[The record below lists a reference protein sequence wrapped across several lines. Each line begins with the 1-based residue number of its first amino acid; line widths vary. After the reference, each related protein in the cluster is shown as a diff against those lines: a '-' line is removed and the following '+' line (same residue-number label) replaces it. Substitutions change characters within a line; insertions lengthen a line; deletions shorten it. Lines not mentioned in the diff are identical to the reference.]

1 MRHYE
6 LVSRSTQMNCPAGFQ
21 IMYAQLGSVSDAN
34 ARLPKMSVIE
44 NKIPNTIP
52 VSTVFIV
59 KTPRNVR
66 HISLGRACQ
75 KCAVGAV
82 SSVTEAICR
91 AYTPGAVFYPKAKI
105 ACSNVSRAAG
115 SRLPRPDVPFISGLV
130 QSWEP
135 LSFRV
140 FAEQIASEIVAADR
154 HNRQDQDSKAAAA
167 RSRNDR
173 HYQTNPIS
181 VGGALAP

>member
-1 MRHYE
+1 VFEFSKRCRHYE

-82 SSVTEAICR
+82 SSVTGAICHAIRR
-91 AYTPGAVFYPKAKI
+91 AHCSLRKLKLLVLVYRARPLL
-105 ACSNVSRAAG
+105 ACAYVMAITKNTNLMPQSR
-115 SRLPRPDVPFISGLV
+115 S
-130 QSWEP
+130 Q
-135 LSFRV
+135 
-140 FAEQIASEIVAADR
+140 
-154 HNRQDQDSKAAAA
+154 
-167 RSRNDR
+167 
-173 HYQTNPIS
+173 PILT
-181 VGGALAP
+181 GI

>member
-1 MRHYE
+1 MRSYE
-6 LVSRSTQMNCPAGFQ
+6 SVSRSAQMNCPCCQ
-21 IMYAQLGSVSDAN
+21 IMYVQEGSASDAT
-34 ARLPKMSVIE
+34 ARLPKMSAIE
-44 NKIPNTIP
+44 NKIP
-52 VSTVFIV
+52 VSTVFIR
-59 KTPRNVR
+59 KAPRYVR

-173 HYQTNPIS
+173 HYQTNPIF